1 MTGLGVI
8 LLIAANWDTISD
20 MTKTLLMIGATSIA
34 YLLGYYF
41 SYIHTSYSKT
51 GQALML
57 LGSLLY
63 GASILL
69 LGQIYNL
76 GGTFASALLV
86 WTLPVLLLA
95 YASRFV
101 TLFFLGIGLIYAYI
115 FAELLTDFAFSGFVI
130 ANIFIAIGYLSLTL
144 LRYHRDTYRGFAD
157 ILSWTG

>member
-1 MTGLGVI
+1 
-8 LLIAANWDTISD
+8 
-20 MTKTLLMIGATSIA
+20 MTKTLLMIGATGITYA
-34 YLLGYYF
+34 LGYYF
-41 SYIHTSYSKT
+41 SYKHTHYSKT

-69 LGQIYNL
+69 LGQTYNL

-95 YASRFV
+95 YASRFI
-101 TLFFLGIGLIYAYI
+101 TLFFLGIGLIYVYI
-115 FAELLTDFAFSGFVI
+115 FSEISTDFAFSGFVI
-130 ANIFIAIGYLSLTL
+130 ANIFIAVGYLSISL
-144 LRYHRDTYRGFAD
+144 LRYHRDTYQSFSG

>member
-1 MTGLGVI
+1 M

-20 MTKTLLMIGATSIA
+20 MTKTFLMIGATSIA
-34 YLLGYYF
+34 YLLGFYF
-41 SYIHTSYSKT
+41 SYIHTNYTKT

-63 GASILL
+63 GASIML

-95 YASRFV
+95 YASRFI

-115 FAELLTDFAFSGFVI
+115 FVKLSSDFTFSGFVI
-130 ANIFIAIGYLSLTL
+130 ANIFIAVGYLSLTL
-144 LRYHRDTYRGFAD
+144 LRYHRDTYQGFVN

>member
-1 MTGLGVI
+1 VTGLGVI

-20 MTKTLLMIGATSIA
+20 MMKTLLMIGATGITYS
-34 YLLGYYF
+34 LGYYF
-41 SYIHTSYSKT
+41 SYTNTNYTKT
-51 GQALML
+51 GQALMF

-95 YASRFV
+95 YATRFV
-101 TLFFLGIGLIYAYI
+101 TLFILGIGLIYAYI
-115 FAELLTDFAFSGFVI
+115 FAELSTDFAFSGFVI
-130 ANIFIAIGYLSLTL
+130 ANIFIAVGYLSLTL
-144 LRYHRDTYRGFAD
+144 LRYHRDTYRNFSW

>member
-1 MTGLGVI
+1 
-8 LLIAANWDTISD
+8 
-20 MTKTLLMIGATSIA
+20 
-34 YLLGYYF
+34 
-41 SYIHTSYSKT
+41 
-51 GQALML
+51 ML

-115 FAELLTDFAFSGFVI
+115 FAELSTDFAFSGFVI